1 MSRGA
6 HRDRHGICR
15 ICGIEGKLSFEHVPP
30 EAAFNDRPLVM
41 AGMRDLI
48 GRDPDQPRGRTQQRG
63 AGDYTLCERCNNRTG
78 HWYGSAYVEWARQAL
93 MIVGAARGCAT
104 LYYGYRIHPLRVLK
118 QVICM
123 FFSANGAR
131 RQPDLVRFV
140 LDPERR
146 GLHPDIQVFA
156 FLTNGNRARQCGVSG
171 ILNFD
176 RGQAVILSEVTFPP
190 FGFVL
195 CLGSPAPDPRLIDIT
210 FFAKFGYGEARDV
223 FLRLPVLPVHSHYPG
238 DYRSRA
244 DILNCVRRASAGD
257 ANPLLTRTDVPAASP
272 EPR

>member
-1 MSRGA
+1 VSRGA
-6 HRDRHGICR
+6 HRDRRGICR
-15 ICGIEGKLSFEHVPP
+15 ICGTEGKLSFEHVPP

-48 GRDPDQPRGRTQQRG
+48 GRNPDQPRGRTQQRG
-63 AGDYTLCERCNNRTG
+63 AGDYTLCEPCNSRTG

-123 FFSANGAR
+123 FFSANGVAFAR

-140 LDPERR
+140 LGPEQR

-156 FLTNGNRARQCGVSG
+156 FLTTGGRARQCGVSALG
-171 ILNFD
+171 RFD
-176 RGQAVILSEVTFPP
+176 RGDAVILSEVTFPP

-195 CLGSPAPDPRLIDIT
+195 CLGSPAPDARLIDIT
-210 FFAKFGYGEARDV
+210 FFAKCGYHEARDV
-223 FLRLPVLPVHSHYPG
+223 FLRLPVLPVYSHYPG
-238 DYRSRA
+238 DYRSREA
-244 DILNCVRRASAGD
+244 VLEQVSRSLAAGSGMR
-257 ANPLLTRTDVPAASP
+257 PISR
-272 EPR
+272 